1 MGLWAKHV
9 LPRLVEAACRGEAIA
24 EERARLVP
32 RAHGDVLEIGIGSGL
47 NLAHYCPKRV
57 KSLVGIDPSAEL
69 LERARARAM
78 RSEVRAELAL
88 AAAEKLPFRDASFDS
103 AVVTYSLCSVDDP
116 ARALAELRRVLRP
129 GGELFFLEHGLARDP
144 STQAWQR
151 RLTPAWSFVGGGCH
165 LDRDVEAEL
174 RDAELDVVELR
185 AEHGGG
191 AKWLS
196 FTYEGVATKPG

>member
-1 MGLWAKHV
+1 MSVWAKHV
-9 LPRLVEAACRGEAIA
+9 LPRLVEVACRGEAIA

-47 NLAHYCPKRV
+47 NLAHYDPRRV
-57 KSLVGIDPSAEL
+57 RSLAGIDPSREL
-69 LERARARAM
+69 LDRALERAKATD
-78 RSEVRAELAL
+78 VRVDLVEAT
-88 AAAEKLPFRDASFDS
+88 AEKLPFGDSTFDS

-116 ARALAELRRVLRP
+116 DRALAEVRRVLRP
-129 GGELFFLEHGLARDP
+129 GAELFFLEHGLARDP

-165 LDRDVEAEL
+165 LDRDVEREL
-174 RDAELDVVELR
+174 LGAELDVVELK
-185 AEHGGG
+185 AEHGDG

-196 FTYEGVATKPG
+196 FTYEGVARKPT